1 MSSQFGEIVKVT
13 VFGQSH
19 GCAIGVVID
28 GLPAGEAI
36 DYDELIAFMARRAP
50 GRNKL
55 TTSRRE
61 ADVPELIS
69 GVTERDGA
77 IVTCGSPL
85 CAIIYNK
92 DARPADYSRDG
103 GFYRTPRPSHADYT
117 ARIKWGEAADMSGSG
132 HFSGRLT
139 APLTAAGAIAAQ
151 ILARRGIYTGAQ
163 LLSVGKAHGSR
174 FPLYPTKEDFAATAS
189 REIPTYDEGAVDS
202 MRAEIEAAAA
212 GCDSVGGIIECAVIG
227 MPAGVGEPMFSG
239 VENMLSRALFGIPA
253 LTGVQFGSG
262 FDGATSRGSKNNDP
276 FIIRCGTVATETNN
290 SGGIQGG
297 ITNGMPI
304 VFRASIKPTPSVSQ
318 PQRTVDMDTMTET
331 EIKITGRHDPCAAL
345 RAVPVVVAVA
355 SLVMLD
361 LLTIAKKI

>member
-1 MSSQFGEIVKVT
+1 
-13 VFGQSH
+13 
-19 GCAIGVVID
+19 
-28 GLPAGEAI
+28 
-36 DYDELIAFMARRAP
+36 
-50 GRNKL
+50 
-55 TTSRRE
+55 
-61 ADVPELIS
+61 
-69 GVTERDGA
+69 
-77 IVTCGSPL
+77 
-85 CAIIYNK
+85 
-92 DARPADYSRDG
+92 
-103 GFYRTPRPSHADYT
+103 
-117 ARIKWGEAADMSGSG
+117 
-132 HFSGRLT
+132 
-139 APLTAAGAIAAQ
+139 
-151 ILARRGIYTGAQ
+151 
-163 LLSVGKAHGSR
+163 
-174 FPLYPTKEDFAATAS
+174 
-189 REIPTYDEGAVDS
+189 
-202 MRAEIEAAAA
+202 
-212 GCDSVGGIIECAVIG
+212 